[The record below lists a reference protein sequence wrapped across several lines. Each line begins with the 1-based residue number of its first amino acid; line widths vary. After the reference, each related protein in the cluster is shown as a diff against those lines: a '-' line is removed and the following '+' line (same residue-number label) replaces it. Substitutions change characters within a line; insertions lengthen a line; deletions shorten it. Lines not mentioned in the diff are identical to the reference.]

1 MPAVNPKGYV
11 PPDYSFKNGAYIV
24 TPYTTEIKVG
34 KSGKRGLYLIF
45 IIVASVDPSGAN
57 AVGRTVLKW
66 IDIESDRGAN
76 ELAFVAKTF
85 GLDTEGD
92 SSDEEFVQGLF
103 NSTDPN
109 ANYYIRA
116 MLSEVERPGN
126 DGRVFQSLEIDTSRK
141 TREPMLSPLSNA
153 EITLIPEDDK
163 VNEIFAKAQA
173 AAVAKENRRKS
184 GSYGGGQQASK
195 PAKPK
200 DYDDGFGSSGATVPY
215 NDEDVPF

>member
-1 MPAVNPKGYV
+1 MPAVNSKGYQST
-11 PPDYSFKNGAYIV
+11 DYSFKNGAYIV

-45 IIVASVDPSGAN
+45 IIVASVDPNGAN

-76 ELAFVAKTF
+76 ELAFVAMTF
-85 GLDTEGD
+85 GLEVEGN
-92 SSDEEFVQGLF
+92 SSDEEFVNGIF
-103 NSTDPN
+103 NSDDPN

-116 MLSEVERPGN
+116 MLSEVERPGT

-153 EITLIPEDDK
+153 EITLIPDDDK
-163 VNEIFAKAQA
+163 VKEIYDKAQA

-184 GSYGGGQQASK
+184 GSYGGGQQASQPTRA
-195 PAKPK
+195 PA
-200 DYDDGFGSSGATVPY
+200 YDDGFGSSGGTVPY